1 MGESGAEESDD
12 GWLDDCSSDDE
23 PPVARG
29 RSPDAQKSAPS
40 ALAGSSARDG
50 TDSRD
55 GNNEAPKEATEGW
68 GVEELPELSRA
79 HASAP
84 LADDAHR
91 KPFVGAAGT
100 ETRLGDPSADSRDG
114 DDEATNPTDAPYL
127 DFSVK
132 SPWER
137 TSRVVETAA
146 RSWLRLT
153 DKELRERS
161 MVNDSRPDHGSR
173 DLRFLRLVVP
183 SHDQTT
189 RRRADPVAVLLYY
202 REDARRPNVLYV
214 RERERESVALRDEK
228 QTQTENEPKTKPTK
242 PARSRTNVS
251 CVSQL
256 ATCAPEDDLSP
267 GASGLQR
274 WFGAGGANGAPFAVV
289 EPLSPRV
296 SPLGD
301 FVSGTFA
308 DVDEATAAK
317 AAVAVAFSAA
327 GVPSHWPV
335 FAPVLGPA
343 RRAFVGR
350 TGDDDG
356 VFRSNGANASGGAL
370 STGWSVRYETDSLEG
385 VAAERAHARTVHGLC
400 DVLRAQLAALHGV
413 QTADALVADAK
424 VTARLAF
431 VLGRTRESRRRR
443 IESNRIESSSPPL
456 DASGS
461 SGESSDASSGASSS
475 DGERGDIRAGEA
487 FLAVAGG
494 AAPPRRRRRGK
505 RAERKEGAD
514 ENLDEEEKED
524 ERREPKDRRFVFRKE
539 REKDSR
545 FFRWD
550 DLAPWAPWA
559 TVPDPWRRVEVHAT
573 YREVSLESLR
583 ADESANANALSLE
596 AAPEWTVRAVP
607 RGAAE
612 AAKETFF
619 SKETSFPDFSGPE
632 TFSGPGTRRGASSD
646 DDASWVRADGQSHG
660 DPPRG
665 LAELYYLLSRSAGT
679 RGARGAE
686 TMGRLASAEFWD
698 DETETGVSPPPRAPP
713 ESVVQDVLRDIFE
726 SGSSLSKMTRAGRE
740 RTFADDVSEMSRA
753 KEEEG
758 AKTEKGKKKETPS
771 FSFRGEDKN
780 ENENAESLFPNPARS
795 APPDSLL
802 ARLALHALVFGNA
815 RAVATLWR
823 RFVRE
828 IRFAHWDRGVPL
840 PRTGGVGFEAER
852 RRKSLRESLFVENEN
867 ENESLDEDER
877 VFRDE
882 QVDTRACVAHQKIQ
896 LINACIRRRKAGS
909 VDAYERSDAARE
921 RRDREARATARR
933 NPSAGG
939 RNDGEDAT
947 AATTFLNA
955 NGLRSSDTPR
965 AKSPDDDVDLVAL
978 LGATAD
984 PARVSSD
991 EKGGFGVFGRAVS
1004 DEADGFVTASDGG
1017 DDESLAADEPDDPV
1031 TGVSFRAPEGVKRT
1045 HPSGL
1050 RLLAPPH
1057 RRMRVP
1063 ETQPPPVFTEDAA
1076 REREAAMHALGDT
1089 PEGRAARARLQSD
1102 QLVSDMS
1109 AFKAANPGAC
1119 LADFVRWHSP
1129 RDWVEEETDQTDQT
1143 DQISDGMCHVEADA
1157 ADSTESTE
1165 SASARRRDRF
1175 APKPGR
1181 LSARMEGCGGGE
1193 NLWKTLWRDAPI
1205 VPASRQKPLFD
1216 PIREGERALE
1226 YLDAAPPPEIFAQ
1239 ILAAAAAAVGDT
1251 YASFSVTSSSASSG
1265 EENKPNVKR
1274 VDAPS
1279 REALRRANAMASRV
1293 LRRACPYESE
1303 YAAVAGE
1310 LQRAERAVARAAA
1323 LARRMPGVDADIRE
1337 ALLLAA
1343 ADDEARADAE
1353 VAETERSVEA
1363 NGCSGDAGD
1372 AGDSGS
1378 QPEASAAPRPP
1389 PRVVEALLPRTHP
1402 ERRRESA
1409 LSGLIPR
1416 EKNGAESAAHAEYVV
1431 RAGGGHAQTHRA
1443 HAVTAPCFIR
1453 VSSAVAYQY

>member
-1 MGESGAEESDD
+1 
-12 GWLDDCSSDDE
+12 
-23 PPVARG
+23 
-29 RSPDAQKSAPS
+29 
-40 ALAGSSARDG
+40 
-50 TDSRD
+50 
-55 GNNEAPKEATEGW
+55 
-68 GVEELPELSRA
+68 
-79 HASAP
+79 
-84 LADDAHR
+84 
-91 KPFVGAAGT
+91 
-100 ETRLGDPSADSRDG
+100 
-114 DDEATNPTDAPYL
+114 
-127 DFSVK
+127 
-132 SPWER
+132 
-137 TSRVVETAA
+137 VETAA
-146 RSWLRLT
+146 RAWLRLT
-153 DKELRERS
+153 DQELRERS
-161 MVNDSRPDHGSR
+161 NVNASRPDHGSR

-183 SHDQTT
+183 SRDHQT
-189 RRRADPVAVLLYY
+189 RRRADPIAVLLYY
-202 REDARRPNVLYV
+202 REDARRPNVSCQ
-214 RERERESVALRDEK
+214 SVALRDEK
-228 QTQTENEPKTKPTK
+228 RTDNKPLNPKAKRTK
-242 PARSRTNVS
+242 PARSRTGTS

-274 WFGAGGANGAPFAVV
+274 WFGAGGAGGAPFAVV

-296 SPLGD
+296 SGLGSFGD

-317 AAVAVAFSAA
+317 AAVAVAFAAA

-350 TGDDDG
+350 TGDAFFDKTN
-356 VFRSNGANASGGAL
+356 VFAVGSNASGAAPTG
-370 STGWSVRYETDSLEG
+370 GWSVRYETDSLEG

-413 QTADALVADAK
+413 QTADALVAEAK
-424 VTARLAF
+424 ITARLAF
-431 VLGRTRESRRRR
+431 VLTRGRRRRR
-443 IESNRIESSSPPL
+443 IESVDAPSRSAPPL

-461 SGESSDASSGASSS
+461 SGESSGESSS
-475 DGERGDIRAGEA
+475 DGERGDVRAGEA

-524 ERREPKDRRFVFRKE
+524 EPLRREPKDRRVFRKE
-539 REKDSR
+539 HEKEPR
-545 FFRWD
+545 FSRWD

-619 SKETSFPDFSGPE
+619 GHDSFPDFSGPE
-632 TFSGPGTRRGASSD
+632 TDGTRAFGASSD
-646 DDASWVRADGQSHG
+646 NDASWVRAHDQAHG
-660 DPPRG
+660 DPGTRG

-726 SGSSLSKMTRAGRE
+726 SGISSKEEVTHSE
-740 RTFADDVSEMSRA
+740 RTFVNAKSEIR
-753 KEEEG
+753 KEEEEG
-758 AKTEKGKKKETPS
+758 AKKENGDRKEKNE
-771 FSFRGEDKN
+771 N

-852 RRKSLRESLFVENEN
+852 RRRAAAREAGESLDEENVDANEN

-896 LINACIRRRKAGS
+896 LINACIRRRKAVS

-921 RRDREARATARR
+921 RRDREA
-933 NPSAGG
+933 
-939 RNDGEDAT
+939 DAT
-947 AATTFLNA
+947 AATTTRGTRHPTTTRRVN
-955 NGLRSSDTPR
+955 TPR

-978 LGATAD
+978 LGAAGPTTVGPATTGPVTAG
-984 PARVSSD
+984 PATAATRVSAD
-991 EKGGFGVFGRAVS
+991 ENGVFGVFGRAVS
-1004 DEADGFVTASDGG
+1004 EADGFETASDGG
-1017 DDESLAADEPDDPV
+1017 DDEGLAADEPDDPV
-1031 TGVSFRAPEGVKRT
+1031 TGGPIRAPEGVKHT

-1129 RDWVEEETDQTDQT
+1129 RDWVEEETDQ
-1143 DQISDGMCHVEADA
+1143 ISDGMCYVEADA
-1157 ADSTESTE
+1157 ADSTES
-1165 SASARRRDRF
+1165 ASAQRRDRF

-1181 LSARMEGCGGGE
+1181 LSARMGGGGGRD

-1239 ILAAAAAAVGDT
+1239 ILAAAAAAVGNT
-1251 YASFSVTSSSASSG
+1251 YASFSVTTRKTSSSASSAG
-1265 EENKPNVKR
+1265 EENTPNVPNVHR

-1279 REALRRANAMASRV
+1279 REALRRAHAMASRV
-1293 LRRACPYESE
+1293 LRRACPYETE

-1310 LQRAERAVARAAA
+1310 LQRAERAVARSAA
-1323 LARRMPGVDADIRE
+1323 LARRMPGVDAGVRE

-1378 QPEASAAPRPP
+1378 HPEASAAPRPP

-1402 ERRRESA
+1402 ERRRGSA
-1409 LSGLIPR
+1409 LAGLIPR
-1416 EKNGAESAAHAEYVV
+1416 EKNTHGAESAAHAEYVV

>member
-55 GNNEAPKEATEGW
+55 GNNEAPKEATDGW
-68 GVEELPELSRA
+68 GVEELPELPRA

-84 LADDAHR
+84 LTDDSHR
-91 KPFVGAAGT
+91 EPLVGAAGT
-100 ETRLGDPSADSRDG
+100 ETRLGDPSGTDSRDG
-114 DDEATNPTDAPYL
+114 NDEATNHPTDAPYL

-132 SPWER
+132 SPWEQ

-146 RSWLRLT
+146 RAWLRLT
-153 DKELRERS
+153 DQELRERS

-183 SHDQTT
+183 CRRDQPT

-202 REDARRPNVLYV
+202 REDARRPNVSCPSH
-214 RERERESVALRDEK
+214 ERERESGAFALRDEK
-228 QTQTENEPKTKPTK
+228 HTNQNEPKTKPQTPKTK
-242 PARSRTNVS
+242 GPAQNPRTGGTS

-274 WFGAGGANGAPFAVV
+274 WFGAGGAPFAVV

-296 SPLGD
+296 SGLGSFGD

-317 AAVAVAFSAA
+317 AAVAVAFAAA

-335 FAPVLGPA
+335 FAPLFSLQKKLGPA

-350 TGDDDG
+350 TGDAFFDG
-356 VFRSNGANASGGAL
+356 G
-370 STGWSVRYETDSLEG
+370 GWSVRYETDSLEG

-413 QTADALVADAK
+413 RTADALAAEAK
-424 VTARLAF
+424 ITARLAF
-431 VLGRTRESRRRR
+431 VLTRGGRRRR
-443 IESNRIESSSPPL
+443 IESV

-461 SGESSDASSGASSS
+461 SGESPSGESSS
-475 DGERGDIRAGEA
+475 DGGDFGDVRAGEA

-505 RAERKEGAD
+505 RAERKEGALH

-524 ERREPKDRRFVFRKE
+524 EPKDRREPKDPSRVFRKE
-539 REKDSR
+539 HEKEPR
-545 FFRWD
+545 FFSRWD

-573 YREVSLESLR
+573 YREVSIESLTR
-583 ADESANANALSLE
+583 VDESANAKNANAFSLE
-596 AAPEWTVRAVP
+596 AAPLWTVRAVP

-612 AAKETFF
+612 DINLGHK
-619 SKETSFPDFSGPE
+619 SFPDFSGPFE
-632 TFSGPGTRRGASSD
+632 TDGTLSAFGDDDGD
-646 DDASWVRADGQSHG
+646 DDASGRVRAHDQADG
-660 DPPRG
+660 DPGTGTVVG

-726 SGSSLSKMTRAGRE
+726 SGISAKAEVTHGE
-740 RTFADDVSEMSRA
+740 RTFPYLAKSEIR
-753 KEEEG
+753 KENGER
-758 AKTEKGKKKETPS
+758 KKEKN
-771 FSFRGEDKN
+771 EKN

-852 RRKSLRESLFVENEN
+852 RRRAAAREAGESLDEENFEISNENEN

-896 LINACIRRRKAGS
+896 LINACIRRRKAVS

-921 RRDREARATARR
+921 RREADEA
-933 NPSAGG
+933 
-939 RNDGEDAT
+939 DAT
-947 AATTFLNA
+947 AATTTTRGTRHPTTTRHVN
-955 NGLRSSDTPR
+955 TPR

-978 LGATAD
+978 LGAAGPATAG
-984 PARVSSD
+984 PATAGPATAAARVSAD
-991 EKGGFGVFGRAVS
+991 ENGVFGVFGRAVS
-1004 DEADGFVTASDGG
+1004 EADGFETASDGG
-1017 DDESLAADEPDDPV
+1017 DDEGLAADEPDDPV
-1031 TGVSFRAPEGVKRT
+1031 TGGPIRAPEGVKRT

-1129 RDWVEEETDQTDQT
+1129 RDWVEEETDQ
-1143 DQISDGMCHVEADA
+1143 ISDGTAD
-1157 ADSTESTE
+1157 STE

-1181 LSARMEGCGGGE
+1181 LSARMGGGGGRD

-1239 ILAAAAAAVGDT
+1239 ILAAAAAAVGNA
-1251 YASFSVTSSSASSG
+1251 YASFSVTTRKTSSSASFSRSAG
-1265 EENKPNVKR
+1265 EENVPNVPNVPNVHR

-1279 REALRRANAMASRV
+1279 REALRRAHAMASRV
-1293 LRRACPYESE
+1293 LRRACPYETE

-1310 LQRAERAVARAAA
+1310 LQRAERAVARSAS
-1323 LARRMPGVDADIRE
+1323 LARRMPGVDAGVRE

-1343 ADDEARADAE
+1343 AEDEARADAE

-1363 NGCSGDAGD
+1363 NTGTSGHV
-1372 AGDSGS
+1372 GS
-1378 QPEASAAPRPP
+1378 HPEASAAPRPP

-1402 ERRRESA
+1402 ERRRGSA
-1409 LSGLIPR
+1409 LAGLIPR